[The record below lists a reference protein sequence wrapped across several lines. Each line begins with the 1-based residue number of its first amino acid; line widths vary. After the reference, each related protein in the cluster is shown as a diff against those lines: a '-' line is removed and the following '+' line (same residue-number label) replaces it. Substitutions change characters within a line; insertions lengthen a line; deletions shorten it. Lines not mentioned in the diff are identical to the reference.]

1 MTYIHVELV
10 GRVAT
15 TPVHATVRAR
25 RVTNL
30 RVAIDRPSQGSHSG
44 RTSPPLFLSVCIWDN
59 VPDHQLLSLTKGQTV
74 KVTGR
79 LDTRTSAHTGLT
91 YTHVVTDSIQLM
103 QAEIHRRAA

>member
-1 MTYIHVELV
+1 MTYVHVELV

-15 TPVHATVRAR
+15 TPVRATVGAR
-25 RVTNL
+25 QVTNL
-30 RVAIDRPSQGSHSG
+30 RVAIDRPAQASSTG

-59 VPDHQLLSLTKGQTV
+59 VPDHQLPSLTKGQTI

-91 YTHVVTDSIQLM
+91 YTHLVTDHIELM
-103 QAEIHRRAA
+103 PPEVHRQAA